1 MAGQGTRG
9 GNGGESSLQ
18 NARDAALRFLAY
30 RPRSEAEVRRR
41 LLRRYPPDIVQQV
54 VQQLRGQ
61 HFLDDTDFA
70 RQWRDNRER
79 HRPRAGR
86 LVRQELLRL
95 GVPTETAQ
103 DALQGF
109 DNQANAQAA
118 AARLAGRL
126 SSRGYSSEELRRRLW
141 SHLRQRGFSFGE
153 IREAVEGVLAE
164 LGTDLL
170 HGQDHPDDDEN

>member
-1 MAGQGTRG
+1 MG
-9 GNGGESSLQ
+9 GHEPSGGGAEPGLQ

-30 RPRSEAEVRRR
+30 RPRSESEVRRR

-54 VQQLRGQ
+54 VAQLREQ
-61 HFLDDTDFA
+61 HFLDDTAFA
-70 RQWRDNRER
+70 RQWRENRER

-103 DALQGF
+103 DALQDF
-109 DNQANAQAA
+109 DNQANAWAA
-118 AARLAGRL
+118 ATRLAERL
-126 SSRGYSSEELRRRLW
+126 NSRGYSSEELRRRLW
-141 SHLRQRGFSFGE
+141 SHLRQRGFGYGD
-153 IREAVEGVLAE
+153 IREAVEGVLEE

-170 HGQDHPDDDEN
+170 HGQHHPDDDED